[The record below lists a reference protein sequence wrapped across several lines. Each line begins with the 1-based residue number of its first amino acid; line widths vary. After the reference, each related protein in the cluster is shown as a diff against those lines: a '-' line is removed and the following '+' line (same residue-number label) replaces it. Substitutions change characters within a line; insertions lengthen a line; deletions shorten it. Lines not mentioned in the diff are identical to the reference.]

1 MEELENEYR
10 LLIGAYYGVQAM
22 DGYDLKVYV
31 LKDIQTEQQKFLAE
45 HPFLKDFDFDK
56 ESQKIQSQKLKNKLQ
71 DALIVLNRMDASREL
86 IHMIRVKLREE
97 NKKDK

>member
-31 LKDIQTEQQKFLAE
+31 LKDIQTEQQKFLKE
-45 HPFLKDFDFDK
+45 HPLLKDFDFEK
-56 ESQKIQSQKLKNKLQ
+56 ESQKIQNQKLKNKLQ

>member
-31 LKDIQTEQQKFLAE
+31 LKDIQTEQQKFLTE
-45 HPFLKDFDFDK
+45 HPLLKDFDFET

-97 NKKDK
+97 IKKDK

>member
-31 LKDIQTEQQKFLAE
+31 LKDIQTEQQKFLKE
-45 HPFLKDFDFDK
+45 HPLLKDFDFEK
-56 ESQKIQSQKLKNKLQ
+56 ESQKIQNQKLKNKLQ
-71 DALIVLNRMDASREL
+71 DALIVLNRMNASREL